1 MNKILWWSVENW
13 LDKINTHTSRIL
25 LLSTSHNKKQG
36 IKKSYVIFST
46 FSDKYRICVTLHTF
60 LNK

>member
-1 MNKILWWSVENW
+1 MVENW
-13 LDKINTHTSRIL
+13 LDKINTPTWRIL

-36 IKKSYVIFST
+36 IKKSCVIFST
-46 FSDKYRICVTLHTF
+46 FSNKYRIFVSLYTF